1 MTETTALY
9 TSWKA
14 HPTKGQE
21 LSRALREPIIQEALN
36 IVRLK
41 AFVPNPLSG
50 TAGLMEQY
58 ALMGA
63 KREGYLD
70 CLENLFDLASI
81 SNIRPKT
88 DAAADSWRASEDAR
102 ASARTA
108 SETMPEGTF
117 RELLNPDKKE

>member
-9 TSWKA
+9 NSWKA
-14 HPTKGQE
+14 HPTKGQD
-21 LSRALREPIIQEALN
+21 LALLLRDGIIKEALD

-41 AFVPNPLSG
+41 AFTPAPMSG

-70 CLENLFDLASI
+70 CLTNLFDLASTPPL
-81 SNIRPKT
+81 R
-88 DAAADSWRASEDAR
+88 AASEAATDSWRSSEDKRAEAKKASEPKPDD
-102 ASARTA
+102 TLKKLL
-108 SETMPEGTF
+108 TPE
-117 RELLNPDKKE
+117 EK